1 MDLRTDDTFQYQI
14 IPLLAERMK
23 PSLYLEMGVRGGQ
36 CITRVAPHA
45 GRSIGVDLVWPG
57 NTEGYE
63 FFQCSTREFIDS
75 HLPKFRGIELCFID
89 ADHSASAVLNDFEGV
104 LPFMADCGVI
114 ILHDTFPEEEWRT
127 APNES
132 GDCHK
137 VASYIREHASEY
149 NVEITTIPVPPG
161 LSIIRCL
168 GGEFIW
174 MR

>member
-1 MDLRTDDTFQYQI
+1 MDFGTDDQFQYRF

-36 CITRVAPHA
+36 CISRVAPHA

-75 HLPKFRGIELCFID
+75 HLPKFRGVELCFID
-89 ADHSASAVLNDFEGV
+89 ADHRHESVLADYEGV
-104 LPFMADCGVI
+104 RPFMADSGII

-127 APNES
+127 GFHES
-132 GDCHK
+132 GDCWRT
-137 VASYIREHASEY
+137 ASYIREHASEY
-149 NVEITTIPVPPG
+149 NIEIVTLPVPPG
-161 LSIIRCL
+161 LSIIRCR
-168 GGEFIW
+168 GGKYPW
-174 MR
+174 MS